1 VLHGH
6 LRHDAFPRLHDG
18 ADRAV
23 LVRALGFVAVLAGCN
38 FANSNTVATDDVR
51 ADLQVIADGTG
62 QTQVLAWLW
71 THRAG
76 DPPLNQDSIELVDGD
91 QLTAMSGGQT
101 IAMQETD
108 LVAEYRYDATFD
120 SDVAGQSF
128 TIALDR
134 TSDASA
140 PASTVMLADPFTMSA
155 PDSFSRGQPLP
166 LAWSPSGAPSDL
178 ITASFA
184 GSCAS
189 GQIGP
194 VPDTGSLTIAAAAL
208 SSQDQSTCN
217 VTLELT
223 RTHPGVLDAGYGQG
237 GSIVSMQQ
245 RSMTLVSTP

>member
-1 VLHGH
+1 
-6 LRHDAFPRLHDG
+6 
-18 ADRAV
+18 V
-23 LVRALGFVAVLAGCN
+23 LVKALGFVAVLAGCDP
-38 FANSNTVATDDVR
+38 ASSNTVATDDVR

-62 QTQVLAWLW
+62 QTQVFAWLW

-91 QLTAMSGGQT
+91 RLTATSGTQT

-120 SDVAGQSF
+120 SDAAGQSF

-140 PASTVMLADPFTMSA
+140 PASTVTLADPFSMSA
-155 PDSFSRGQPLP
+155 PASFSRDQALV
-166 LAWSPSGAPSDL
+166 LEWSPAGASSDL
-178 ITASFA
+178 ITANVE

-189 GQIGP
+189 GQVGP
-194 VPDTGSLTIAAAAL
+194 VPDTGSLTIAASTL
-208 SSQDQSTCN
+208 SAQDQSTCN

-223 RTHPGVLDAGYGQG
+223 RTHAGVLDAAYGQG

-245 RSMTLVSTP
+245 RSATLISTP